1 MKYLLYVDAALAA
14 LGVAMTV
21 SISYVCLVY
30 GIFQNSEPGMRAGF
44 PGLLVVSACF
54 LALAV
59 AGCLATYGL
68 WKRRSWNW
76 KAQALLGALLPA
88 LYLIVYA
95 NLKGA

>member
-1 MKYLLYVDAALAA
+1 VKYLLYVDAALAA

-30 GIFQNSEPGMRAGF
+30 GIFQHSEPSMRAGF
-44 PGLLVVSACF
+44 PSLLVVSACF

-59 AGCLATYGL
+59 AGSCATYGL

-76 KAQALLGALLPA
+76 KAQTALGILLPV
-88 LYLIVYA
+88 LYLIVDF
-95 NLKGA
+95 NLKSA